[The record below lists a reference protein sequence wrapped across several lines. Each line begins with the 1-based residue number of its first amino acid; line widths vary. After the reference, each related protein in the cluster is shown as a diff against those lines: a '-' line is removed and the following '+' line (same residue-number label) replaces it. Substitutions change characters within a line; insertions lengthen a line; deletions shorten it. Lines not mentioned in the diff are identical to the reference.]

1 MSLCL
6 ECIALN
12 EEEKLCFR
20 DSERTKEY
28 GWIGYLR
35 GDFGRSGEEFH
46 STWFEGDKIKKMI
59 IDNATPIAQGHLPN
73 NTRITVLKS
82 PIVDDDRGI
91 AASIRMLHP
100 QRVDRVSLIRT
111 EAITE
116 EMLSGRYFPYY
127 RRVCKGEYPVRDT
140 A

>member
-6 ECIALN
+6 QCIALN

-46 STWFEGDKIKKMI
+46 STWFEGDNPELNNEQFKECHQYSE
-59 IDNATPIAQGHLPN
+59 AGRRPVLGHG
-73 NTRITVLKS
+73 RHVGSVLRQ
-82 PIVDDDRGI
+82 P
-91 AASIRMLHP
+91 RMRDQH
-100 QRVDRVSLIRT
+100 
-111 EAITE
+111 
-116 EMLSGRYFPYY
+116 GY
-127 RRVCKGEYPVRDT
+127 R